1 MIKRD
6 RIQRISL
13 IRGKDKQ
20 GGHPTD
26 KNYHEFV
33 EACVSVS
40 TNYAIMTQFNL
51 SQERVLQVVTNSKL
65 ADGQNDRYQFDGI
78 FYQVRR
84 QVKQGIEYYSILVET
99 PN

>member
-6 RIQRISL
+6 RIQRVTLTRS
-13 IRGKDKQ
+13 KDNQ
-20 GGHPTD
+20 GGRPTD

-51 SQERVLQVVTNSKL
+51 SHERVLQVVTNNKL
-65 ADGQNDRYQFDGI
+65 ADGQNDRYQFDKTL
-78 FYQVRR
+78 YQVRR
-84 QVKQGIEYYSILVET
+84 QVKQGTEYYSVLVET